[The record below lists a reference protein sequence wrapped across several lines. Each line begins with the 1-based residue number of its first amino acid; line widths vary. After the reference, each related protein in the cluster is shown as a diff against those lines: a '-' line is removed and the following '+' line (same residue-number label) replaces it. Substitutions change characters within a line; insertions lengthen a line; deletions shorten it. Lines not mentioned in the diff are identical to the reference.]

1 MWLLNNGSVILY
13 IDAQR
18 DQINEWLHAPDFKYD
33 LDATSQLRHP
43 GTCEWLLK
51 LEQYEAWKTSNAK
64 DIIWMHGA
72 PCSGKTVLAS
82 AVINQLRLER
92 KPVAYF
98 FFRADEKVIGPPKN
112 TTISCLNA
120 LVAQLL
126 GLMEAQHTPF
136 PDDFRRIYMEEKHN
150 GQVKLTNVHTALKV
164 IRALLNVS
172 PRVHIVVDGLDECL
186 DRQDFAVRRVEFHK
200 VMKELIT
207 YSYTGIVK
215 LFFGSRHERIFEKLF
230 TKPGRIIEVTQEH
243 TATDI
248 AVFLNDNDYVWGEEQ
263 DGIIYPLVTGG
274 NFLEAALEL
283 STQNYAGVTCEE
295 ELKEA
300 QWQYKPGF
308 TTRYCRSLE
317 MLAARSPQEKRLAKF
332 VVFS

>member
-1 MWLLNNGSVILY
+1 
-13 IDAQR
+13 
-18 DQINEWLHAPDFKYD
+18 
-33 LDATSQLRHP
+33 
-43 GTCEWLLK
+43 
-51 LEQYEAWKTSNAK
+51 
-64 DIIWMHGA
+64 
-72 PCSGKTVLAS
+72 
-82 AVINQLRLER
+82 
-92 KPVAYF
+92 
-98 FFRADEKVIGPPKN
+98 
-112 TTISCLNA
+112 
-120 LVAQLL
+120 
-126 GLMEAQHTPF
+126 
-136 PDDFRRIYMEEKHN
+136 
-150 GQVKLTNVHTALKV
+150 
-164 IRALLNVS
+164 
-172 PRVHIVVDGLDECL
+172 
-186 DRQDFAVRRVEFHK
+186 
-200 VMKELIT
+200 MKELIT

-230 TKPGRIIEVTQEH
+230 TKPARIIEVTQEH

-263 DGIIYPLVTGG
+263 DGIIHPLVTGG